1 MIFKSEA
8 QLRVEIDR
16 LTEQLTAVMAANA
29 DEYLAQD
36 IALSNAV
43 EEVKKAYSKKDWIR
57 LKNAASYITE
67 IKNDV
72 APVEPDPEADWIEV
86 SQGIFG
92 VPFPPNWGMPKDIAI
107 PRGKYTI
114 FGAPQKTGKTR
125 ATISALLYLADIG
138 HKVSFMSG
146 EMPTSQIWLLA
157 WMQKQFLDYRNSFGE
172 FEART
177 FMASKDPRHIG
188 HHESFK
194 NFRREYGKKMFVL
207 YTPGWSAKRIV
218 YGHKLAQNHF
228 GRPATVWATD
238 YAQIIGKDPSA
249 RDMRE
254 SQINNSLYFTVATG
268 VANVAHILVSQVNEM
283 GVTAESTQYERDA
296 GMVVNFIRETNKDT
310 GEKSAQIKIHVK
322 HSRSTASGIFT
333 RWMDV
338 KSGAIVPDAGY
349 IPKESQGRFDD

>member
-1 MIFKSEA
+1 MVGGGGVD
-8 QLRVEIDR
+8 Q
-16 LTEQLTAVMAANA
+16 AANA

-36 IALSNAV
+36 IALSTAV
-43 EEVKKAYSKKDWIR
+43 DSVKKAYTQRDWIR
-57 LKNAASYITE
+57 LKNAAAYITE

-72 APVEPDPEADWIEV
+72 APVDPDPESDWKEV
-86 SQGIFG
+86 SSGTFG
-92 VPFPPNWGMPKDIAI
+92 VPFPPNWNMPRDIAI

-172 FEART
+172 FEARS
-177 FMASKDPRHIG
+177 FMASKDPRHSG

-194 NFRREYGKKMFVL
+194 AFRKHYGEKIFVL
-207 YTPGWSAKRIV
+207 YTPGWNAKRIV
-218 YGHKLAQNHF
+218 YGHKRAENHF
-228 GRPATVWATD
+228 GRPATIWATD
-238 YAQIIGKDPSA
+238 YAQIIGKDLSA

-254 SQINNSLYFTVATG
+254 SQINNSLYFTVSTG
-268 VANVAHILVSQVNEM
+268 IANVAHILVSQVNDL
-283 GVTAESTQYERDA
+283 GVTAESSQYERDA
-296 GMVVNFIRETNKDT
+296 GMVVNFIREVDKET
-310 GEKSAQIKIHVK
+310 GEKSAAIKIHVK
-322 HSRSTASGIFT
+322 HSRSTASGIFP

-349 IPKESQGRFDD
+349 TPPDAQRTIYG

>member
-1 MIFKSEA
+1 MVFRTEA
-8 QLRVEIDR
+8 QLQVEIER
-16 LTEQLTAVMAANA
+16 LTQELIAVRAANA
-29 DEYLAQD
+29 DEHLAQD
-36 IALSNAV
+36 IALSTAV
-43 EEVKKAYSKKDWIR
+43 EQIKKAYKSRDWLN
-57 LKNAASYITE
+57 LKNAAAYIAE
-67 IKNDV
+67 IKSDV
-72 APVEPDPEADWIEV
+72 APVEPDPDQEWLEI
-86 SQGIFG
+86 SNGIFG
-92 VPFPPNWGMPKDIAI
+92 VPFPPAWGLPKEYAM
-107 PRGKYTI
+107 PRGKFTI

-125 ATISALLYLADIG
+125 ATISALLALADIG
-138 HKVSFMSG
+138 HRVSFMSG
-146 EMPTSQIWLLA
+146 EMPSSQIWLIA
-157 WMQKQFLDYRNSFGE
+157 WMQKQFLDKRLSIGE
-172 FEART
+172 FEARAY
-177 FMASKDPRHIG
+177 MASKDPRYIG
-188 HHESFK
+188 HHESYK
-194 NFRREYGKKMFVL
+194 NFRKHYGQKIFVM
-207 YTPGWSAKRIV
+207 YTPGWSARRIV
-218 YGHKLAQNHF
+218 YGHRLSENHF